1 MFTIKTA
8 PILALALAGAY
19 LAASDKQV
27 QAEPQTRLDAVMIT
41 RITVGDQDVQCGLWV
56 GPTTVQPVA
65 PFAASGNWLQQLT
78 IYLLNR
84 TNKSIS
90 YAQVGIGFPETG
102 DGHTVPRSVFRA
114 SLGRIPPSN
123 AFFGSGKPMEQDA
136 ALKPLSWGPGET
148 FTVHLAEFYDRLSNQ
163 VEQRG
168 LSIEN
173 VTQAFIYI
181 GPFYFED
188 GMIWFGGLFKVP
200 DPDRKGKYISL
211 DRNYFPGNPYRNWPT
226 WQGAKR

>member
-1 MFTIKTA
+1 MFVIKAA
-8 PILALALAGAY
+8 PILVLALAPVLVGA
-19 LAASDKQV
+19 SGIQV

-41 RITVGDQDVQCGLWV
+41 RVTVGDQDVQCGLWV

-65 PFAASGNWLQQLT
+65 PFNASGNWLQRLT

-84 TNKSIS
+84 TNKSLS

-102 DGHTVPRSVFRA
+102 DGHSVPRSVFRV
-114 SLGRIPPSN
+114 SLGRIPPRG

-136 ALKPLSWGPGET
+136 AIKPLSWGPGET
-148 FTVHLAEFYDRLSNQ
+148 LAVHLADFYDRLGRE

-168 LSIEN
+168 FGTEDI
-173 VTQAFIYI
+173 TQLFIYI
-181 GPFYFED
+181 GPFYFDD
-188 GMIWFGGLFKVP
+188 GMMWFGKLFQVP
-200 DPDRKGKYISL
+200 DQEHKGKYTAL

-226 WQGAKR
+226 W